1 MPLTLG
7 RHQAKTNGM
16 SEGFYIWRKQDRFDF
31 KSERLRLTY
40 EKILNIANYQRNA
53 NQNHSEVSPHT
64 GQNGHHQKVYE

>member
-40 EKILNIANYQRNA
+40 EKILNIANYQRITNENCNKA
-53 NQNHSEVSPHT
+53 LPHY
-64 GQNGHHQKVYE
+64 QLE